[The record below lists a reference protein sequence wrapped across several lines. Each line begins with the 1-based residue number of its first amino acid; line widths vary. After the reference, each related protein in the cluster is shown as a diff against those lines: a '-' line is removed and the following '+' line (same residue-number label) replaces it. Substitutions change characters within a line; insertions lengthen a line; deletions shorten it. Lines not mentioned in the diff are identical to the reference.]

1 MVFDV
6 HLPSIFGEVCI
17 CKMLLEGMFL
27 ASVFGGCLLVNC
39 IWRVC
44 ISIMYLEGVYLKNVF
59 GEVCIC

>member
-1 MVFDV
+1 M
-6 HLPSIFGEVCI
+6 I
-17 CKMLLEGMFL
+17 LEGMFL